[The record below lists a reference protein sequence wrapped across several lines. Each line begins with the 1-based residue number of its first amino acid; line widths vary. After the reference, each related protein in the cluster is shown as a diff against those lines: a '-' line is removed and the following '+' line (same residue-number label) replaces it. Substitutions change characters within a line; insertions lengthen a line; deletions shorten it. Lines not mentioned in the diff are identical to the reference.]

1 MSNLTQR
8 LLVSCSI
15 TAFIF
20 LAIYLS
26 SYPPMRPLFTLMT
39 AALLSVALWEF
50 YHIAKKKG
58 YEPLSSL
65 GIVASIAYLYALYMA
80 LDNPSFFLYPWI
92 ILFCALIGGFVRLFF
107 KGDRP
112 LSNLALTFFGLAY
125 LTVPLGLII
134 PINFEFSQGALV
146 YLIVITKLTDTG
158 AYFVG
163 KKLGSI
169 QLAPYISPNKTWEGA
184 IGGFLMGVVASL
196 LLGPWIGLT
205 LLTSL
210 VLGMML
216 ALTSIFGDLTESLL
230 KRDLGVKDSN
240 HLPGLGGFLDVVDS
254 LVFTTPLMYFY
265 LKLSS
270 LPV

>member
-1 MSNLTQR
+1 MNNFYQR
-8 LLVSCSI
+8 LLVSLSI

-20 LAIYLS
+20 FAIYLS
-26 SYPPMRPLFTLMT
+26 SYDVMRPLFTLMT

-58 YEPLSSL
+58 YEPLTRL
-65 GIVASIAYLYALYMA
+65 GIVASIAYLYALYMTVG
-80 LDNPSFFLYPWI
+80 DSSYFMYPWI
-92 ILFCALIGGFVRLFF
+92 ILFIALICGFVHFFF

-112 LSNLALTFFGLAY
+112 LSNLALTFFGIAY
-125 LTVPLGLII
+125 ITLPLGLII
-134 PINFEFSQGALV
+134 PINFEFSQAALV

-184 IGGFLMGVVASL
+184 IGGFVIGVIASL
-196 LLGPWIGLT
+196 LFGPWIDMNPLS
-205 LLTSL
+205 SL
-210 VLGMML
+210 VLGIIL

-230 KRDLGVKDSN
+230 KRDLGVKDSS

-270 LPV
+270 SPV